1 MDKAPGNWR
10 DAWSRLGVPEPPG
23 LLGALIARYS
33 EPHRAYHNIRHI
45 EECFHALAPAA
56 HLAERLAE
64 VHLGLWFHDAIYD
77 PRGKDNEQASAD
89 LARES
94 VVRAGL
100 EQDSASRIHELI
112 IATRHQVPAERGDA
126 RLLAAVDLA
135 ILAAPDPRFREYQ
148 AQIHQ
153 EYSWMPRDEFQQRRT
168 EILKGF
174 LERPTI
180 YQTEWFAEKLEKR
193 ARANIAR
200 ELGIPE

>member
-10 DAWSRLGVPEPPG
+10 DAWRRLGVPEPPG

-64 VHLGLWFHDAIYD
+64 VHLALWFHDAIYD

-94 VVRAGL
+94 GTRRGGETEAVGGHDVWVRGMMGCITMSKRKKREGSGGVDTTRVRAITTVSW
-100 EQDSASRIHELI
+100 QELC
-112 IATRHQVPAERGDA
+112 
-126 RLLAAVDLA
+126 
-135 ILAAPDPRFREYQ
+135 
-148 AQIHQ
+148 
-153 EYSWMPRDEFQQRRT
+153 
-168 EILKGF
+168 
-174 LERPTI
+174 
-180 YQTEWFAEKLEKR
+180 
-193 ARANIAR
+193 
-200 ELGIPE
+200 

>member
-64 VHLGLWFHDAIYD
+64 VHLALWFHDAIYD

-94 VVRAGL
+94 VTRAGL
-100 EQDSASRIHELI
+100 EPDSASRIHELI
-112 IATRHQVPAERGDA
+112 MATRHEVPAELADA
-126 RLLAAVDLA
+126 RLLADVDLA
-135 ILAAPDPRFREYQ
+135 ILGSPGPRFLEYQ

-153 EYSWMPRDEFQQRRT
+153 EYAWMPRDEFQRRRT
-168 EILKGF
+168 MILRGF
-174 LERPTI
+174 LERSAI
-180 YQTEWFAEKLEKR
+180 YQTDWFAERLEKR
-193 ARANIAR
+193 ARANIAV
-200 ELGIPE
+200 ELGIS